1 MPWLNL
7 FTQHAC
13 LIRHLNC
20 PRDSLFFNFCT
31 LFCKVIPQ
39 FPQTTLITIIKIRL
53 NNQNQNEGVW
63 SPLYNFPSVNELAH
77 VYPHWVI
84 PENIFTYTTGS
95 FFAIL
100 MPRGVI
106 WTRNPKAW
114 GFLKARMHAL
124 TNKIAVL
131 KRAHSVTIK
140 DQSWS
145 TANSFELGYNVE
157 RVS

>member
-1 MPWLNL
+1 
-7 FTQHAC
+7 
-13 LIRHLNC
+13 
-20 PRDSLFFNFCT
+20 

-63 SPLYNFPSVNELAH
+63 SPLYNFSSVNELAH

-106 WTRNPKAW
+106 
-114 GFLKARMHAL
+114 
-124 TNKIAVL
+124 
-131 KRAHSVTIK
+131 
-140 DQSWS
+140 
-145 TANSFELGYNVE
+145 
-157 RVS
+157 